1 MSRLKWL
8 WDWFKRWMRYQATW
22 RAHRAI
28 IKELNGMTDKDLAD
42 MGISRYDIDRLV
54 WQPEDFERRGG
65 KDVGIH

>member
-1 MSRLKWL
+1 MRWL
-8 WDWFKRWMRYQATW
+8 WDWFKRWVRYQATW

-65 KDVGIH
+65 NNAKGR